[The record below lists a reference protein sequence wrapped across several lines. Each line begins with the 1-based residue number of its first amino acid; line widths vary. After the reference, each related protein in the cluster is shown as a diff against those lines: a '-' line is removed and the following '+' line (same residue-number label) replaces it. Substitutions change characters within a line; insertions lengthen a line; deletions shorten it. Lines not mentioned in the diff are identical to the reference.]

1 MSFQKDVLEV
11 VSKIPEGRV
20 ATYKKVAEAL
30 GNPKAYR
37 AVGNVLAN
45 NPKPVEI
52 PCHRVVKSDGK
63 IGGYAMGSEKKKEL
77 LRSEG
82 VEIKSGEVDLERY
95 LYEGLDP

>member
-20 ATYKKVAEAL
+20 ATYKTVAEAL

-95 LYEGLDP
+95 LYEGLDS